1 MNENEFGSYIREIRQ
16 KRRILLVTVAKA
28 LGVAKSYIS
37 AIELGERSLND
48 PVKLEQLAT
57 CLEMTQREA
66 EKMYRIAS
74 KQNGRLPADV
84 ENYAMNT
91 PKAIA
96 ALRKAKKRAVDEAFW
111 DKVIRVLDES
121 DGN

>member
-1 MNENEFGSYIREIRQ
+1 MHENEFGSYIREIRQ
-16 KRRILLVTVAKA
+16 KRRILLVTVAQA

-84 ENYAMNT
+84 ENYAMSN